1 MDDPL
6 SRALEDAPRPRR
18 GEESRDELSHHR
30 SPHAPALG
38 IVLDQLRGQLVEA
51 MAVPFF
57 DAGMGVQM
65 VPVTKHAL
73 SEMGAVTIVA
83 RKTEPA
89 YEAEVSIEVRCDH
102 AEPADDETDTGAYEV
117 RARSHVRCDDAR
129 GRSERGV
136 AVTVREI
143 GGSLRLDAALLREDL
158 AAAIRSIGKVS

>member
-6 SRALEDAPRPRR
+6 SRALEDAPQPRR
-18 GEESRDELSHHR
+18 GDERRDEVSHHR

-38 IVLDQLRGQLVEA
+38 IVLEQLRGQLVEA
-51 MAVPFF
+51 MAIPFF
-57 DAGMGVQM
+57 DAGSGVQM
-65 VPVTKHAL
+65 VPVTKHLL

-83 RKTEPA
+83 RKREPA
-89 YEAEVSIEVRCDH
+89 FEAEVSIEVCCEH
-102 AEPADDETDTGAYEV
+102 AEPADDAADTGVYDV

-129 GRSERGV
+129 GRNERGV

-143 GGSLRLDAALLREDL
+143 DGTLHLDVALLREDL